1 MKSITTLK
9 VNCQDCHRCVRNCP
23 VKAISIENG
32 AAKVVESKC
41 ILCGKCVLECPQK
54 AKQVSDDSYLLK
66 ESKEKKKKMILSLAP
81 SFVAEFADY
90 NINDL
95 MRAINVLGFSV
106 IEETARG
113 AEVVSFAYKKYLEEN
128 NSTLISSCC
137 PVVVK
142 LIEKY
147 YPSLISN
154 IANIMSPMVVHC
166 KSLREQYG
174 AEAVITFAGPCI
186 GKISEATLYSEYV
199 DNVITFQQLRKLLSE
214 VDFDKLPAETSFVGT
229 ALANGRF
236 FPVSGGV
243 IRSFMEDTRDVDMF
257 SISGLTACLDVF
269 DNLVQKKISPK
280 FIEAMACRGGCV
292 NGPVGSCKDCEPLKK
307 KIAVE
312 FAKKVPFKNIDYAEK
327 IVTLNKVLKNDE
339 VVVHYPSEIEIREI
353 LNRIGKFSIA
363 DEKNCGA
370 CGYNTC
376 RDKAVA
382 TYQGLAEPEMCIPY
396 MRSKAESM
404 SNLVL
409 ASSVN
414 AIVVVDKNLIIQEFN
429 PAAVTLFGSN
439 KNEVLGESLA
449 CILDCNGFLEKYEAG
464 IKQIVH
470 AVNYPRVDLLLDTTF
485 IPVKENNILIVMFS
499 DVTRKEKQRKEV
511 QQMKIDTIERANS
524 IINRQMQVAQEVA
537 GLLGETTAETKSALL
552 ELVAIM
558 KSKGEI

>member
-32 AAKVVESKC
+32 AAKLVESKC

-54 AKQVSDDSYLLK
+54 AKQVSDDSYLLRD
-66 ESKEKKKKMILSLAP
+66 SKEKKKKMILSLAP

-95 MRAINVLGFSV
+95 MRAINALGFSV

-128 NSTLISSCC
+128 SGTLISSCC

-147 YPSLISN
+147 YPSLIPN

-166 KSLREQYG
+166 KSLREQYPD
-174 AEAVITFAGPCI
+174 AIITFAGPCI
-186 GKISEATLYSEYV
+186 GKISEAALYSEYV
-199 DNVITFQQLRKLLSE
+199 NNVITFQQLRKLLAE
-214 VDFDKLPAETSFVGT
+214 VDYDSLPAETSFVST
-229 ALANGRF
+229 TLSNGRF

-243 IRSFMEDTRDVDMF
+243 IRSFMEDKRDVDMF

-269 DNLVQKKISPK
+269 DNLVKKKIAPK

-292 NGPVGSCKDCEPLKK
+292 NGPVGSSKDCEPLKK
-307 KIAVE
+307 KFAVE
-312 FAKKVPFKNIDYAEK
+312 FAKTVPFKNVDYAEK
-327 IVTLNKVLKNDE
+327 ILMLNKVLKNDE
-339 VVVHYPSEIEIREI
+339 VIVRYPSEIEIREI

-376 RDKAVA
+376 RDKAIA

-409 ASSVN
+409 ASSIN

-429 PAAVTLFGSN
+429 PAAETLFDN
-439 KNEVLGESLA
+439 HKNEVLGESLA
-449 CILDCNGFLEKYEAG
+449 RILDCNGFLEKYEAG
-464 IKQIVH
+464 IKQVVH
-470 AVNYPRVDLLLDTTF
+470 AVHYHNVNLLLDTTF

-511 QQMKIDTIERANS
+511 QQMKIGTIERANS
-524 IINRQMQVAQEVA
+524 IINRQMQVAQEIA